1 MPEIQRRIKTLIF
14 DVSRRPMRLNTKR
27 RDPRNGLIIL
37 TDKINKIPQ
46 RIYTISNPT
55 QEAVEDTQNSALQ
68 IKSHIA
74 NYFGEN
80 SFAFDVIRTYATI
93 MWVSLNRLLN
103 IKNYIINKT
112 YISLFKRINNEYI
125 CLEES
130 KS

>member
-74 NYFGEN
+74 NFDEN
-80 SFAFDVIRTYATI
+80 SFAFDVNRTYATI
-93 MWVSLNRLLN
+93 MWVSLNRLL
-103 IKNYIINKT
+103 K
-112 YISLFKRINNEYI
+112 
-125 CLEES
+125 
-130 KS
+130 

>member
-74 NYFGEN
+74 NFGEN
-80 SFAFDVIRTYATI
+80 SFAFDVNRTYATI